1 VSVPA
6 GHRPGKAGS
15 DAYAAWREALQEFTS
30 DARSFAE
37 WREHRYAF
45 AHRLGRLLTEAHPP
59 TPAAVGHALY
69 GVYVT
74 GTSLCFYVGQ
84 TKNAKRRLRDLPIG
98 ESHHLAVTIPPE
110 LWSRV
115 IVVQWP
121 ELLSQIPDH
130 ERERALD
137 DPDTCGMALEHLMQ
151 CELHPVV
158 NCFARTTDGR
168 YRERPPERSKSN
180 GARSASRFPKLF
192 ETVLETWSALEDF
205 PHDGTG
211 PAGYLSSGRAVFPSA
226 LALAPSC
233 HAEGWG
239 TRPPIPASRG
249 QGRAG
254 TYSRNRS
261 WVPRIWFM

>member
-1 VSVPA
+1 MAVDA
-6 GHRPGKAGS
+6 GHLPGKAGLG
-15 DAYAAWREALQEFTS
+15 AYAAWRDALQELTS

-45 AHRLGRLLTEAHPP
+45 AHRLGRLLTDAHPP

-84 TKNAKRRLRDLPIG
+84 TKNAKRHLRDLPIG

-115 IVVQWP
+115 VVVQWP
-121 ELLSQIPDH
+121 ELLSQVPNH

-151 CELHPVV
+151 CKLLPVM
-158 NCFARTTDGR
+158 NCSTRTTDGR
-168 YRERPPERSKSN
+168 YRERPPERSKSK
-180 GARSASRFPKLF
+180 GASSASRFPKLF
-192 ETVLETWSALEDF
+192 EAVLKSWSALEAVSD
-205 PHDGTG
+205 DGAA
-211 PAGYLSSGRAVFPSA
+211 PAAYLPSGRTVFPTA
-226 LALAPSC
+226 LARSVMPS
-233 HAEGWG
+233 
-239 TRPPIPASRG
+239 
-249 QGRAG
+249 
-254 TYSRNRS
+254 
-261 WVPRIWFM
+261 